1 MIYKIPLGKAHEK
14 CNESIIVIIRNPYK
28 GFMLVRHFAT
38 KMNSCDERRN
48 ETKEYGCKR
57 QRWGNLD
64 VLERLVL
71 TEIKG
76 QFLVLSGAGKL
87 LSRAGKLLSQA
98 VGIAPASLG
107 ESAVGK

>member
-1 MIYKIPLGKAHEK
+1 
-14 CNESIIVIIRNPYK
+14 
-28 GFMLVRHFAT
+28 MLIRHFAT
-38 KMNSCDERRN
+38 KMNSCDERRK
-48 ETKEYGCKR
+48 ETKEYGFKR
-57 QRWGNLD
+57 QHWGNLD

-87 LSRAGKLLSQA
+87 LSQA
-98 VGIAPASLG
+98 VRIALASLG